1 MTDQPVTNI
10 VELAKQFREALAKR
24 DNKALT
30 QIINAYGDI
39 YSRLQDK
46 INLLTLQISAMDP
59 PTAAAIRKLDSYKS
73 LVVSIEQELTKFQ
86 GYAGTVMQ
94 QSASDAVKLGVTNAR
109 TLTLA
114 GNPAVSSVW
123 RNLNPTA
130 IESLVSYFGEGSPL
144 MKRLDTLAGENA
156 LKVAQTIIDN
166 VALGNNPKT
175 IAGLIRQSLGGG
187 LTDALRMT
195 RTVQLYSYREANR
208 ASYVANGDIVKGWY
222 WMSALDPNSC
232 MSCIAMHGTFHTN
245 DEVLNDHHNGL
256 AEVEGNVI
264 LSDDTTALESINYD
278 GDIIIIRTAS
288 GKFLSVTPNHPVLT
302 DRGWIAAAFIH
313 EGYNVISASIG
324 ERTSI
329 NVSPDKNYIPTRVED
344 ISTSL
349 GMVFVSVPESCEN
362 FNSNREGGKVDAIF
376 IDRFLWDSFNTPK
389 RQQRLKLSFC
399 LRHLSAFL
407 SCNSGLDKGFYFT
420 RNSNRRNLSSADC
433 LSLLFGS
440 HKFIPVRNC
449 FGRGMSGNVFFFD
462 NSSNNISGNPEQF
475 CNRVLGF
482 ANRIPGNDFTF
493 RQPRDFIP
501 GVFGDFPALDFRTF
515 GWSPKQPLSLEVIRE
530 SLLRSVPLSSGD
542 FRTITGQVILDR
554 VVNVD
559 TRRFSG
565 HVYSLQ
571 TQKEWYYSNNIIS
584 HNCSMIPGV
593 IGMQNPFGED
603 AGKKYFESLD
613 SAQQKKYMGDAKYE
627 AYQSGKFEF
636 SQLSTTTMNDVY
648 GEMRVV
654 KPLKELIGE

>member
-1 MTDQPVTNI
+1 MTDQPVINI

-46 INLLTLQISAMDP
+46 INLLTLQIAAMDP

-208 ASYVANGDIVKGWY
+208 ASYVANGDVVKGWY

-288 GKFLSVTPNHPVLT
+288 GKLLSVTPNHPVLT

-313 EGYNVISASIG
+313 KGCNVISANIREG
-324 ERTSI
+324 TSI
-329 NVSPDKNYIPTRVED
+329 NVSPDKNYVPTSVENIPA
-344 ISTSL
+344 SL
-349 GMVFVSVPESCEN
+349 GMVFVGVPESSKN
-362 FNSNREGGKVDAIF
+362 FDSNREGGKVDAIF
-376 IDRFLWDSFNTPK
+376 IDRLLWDSFNTPK
-389 RQQRLKLSFC
+389 RQHGLKLPFGF
-399 LRHLSAFL
+399 RHFSDFFP
-407 SCNSGLDKGFYFT
+407 CNCGFDKGFDFT
-420 RNSNRRNLSSADC
+420 RNSNSGNLSSADAV
-433 LSLLFGS
+433 SLLFGG
-440 HKFIPVRNC
+440 HKFIPKRNC
-449 FGRGMSGNVFFFD
+449 FGRCMSSDIFRFN
-462 NSSNNISGNPEQF
+462 NSSNNISRYTEKFSNGIF
-475 CNRVLGF
+475 GFTGRVS
-482 ANRIPGNDFTF
+482 RNDFAF
-493 RQPRDFIP
+493 RKPSDLVP

-515 GWSPKQPLSLEVIRE
+515 GGSPKQPLSLEVIRE
-530 SLLRSVPLSSGD
+530 SMLRSVPFSSSD
-542 FRTITGQVILDR
+542 FRTITSQVILDR
-554 VVNVD
+554 VINVD

-571 TQKEWYYSNNIIS
+571 TQKEWYYSNSIIS
-584 HNCSMIPGV
+584 HNCVMIPAV
-593 IGMQNPFGED
+593 IGSKSPFEENAGQKFFDSLSESEQKRMMGE
-603 AGKKYFESLD
+603 GKL
-613 SAQQKKYMGDAKYE
+613 E
-627 AYQSGKFEF
+627 AYKDGKFEF
-636 SQLSTTTMNDVY
+636 SQLSTEKENDVY
-648 GEMRVV
+648 GLMRSETS
-654 KPLKELIGE
+654 LKDLIGE